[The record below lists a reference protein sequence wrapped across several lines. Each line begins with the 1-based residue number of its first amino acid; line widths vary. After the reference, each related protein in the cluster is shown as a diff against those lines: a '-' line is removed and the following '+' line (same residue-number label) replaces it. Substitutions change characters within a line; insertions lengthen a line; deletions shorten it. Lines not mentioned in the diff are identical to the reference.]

1 MSVAPPRPKGP
12 PLNAMRAF
20 EAAARLQSFVAA
32 AEELSVTPG
41 AVSQHVKTL
50 EGWAGMPLFRR
61 HAQGIELTPAGRSLL
76 PEFVRAFDQLGA
88 ATQALRNLSPVVEIH
103 IAALPSVAQ
112 LWLPARLGRIR
123 ARFPQL
129 KCSVTAMETPP
140 NLERELFDLSL
151 FFEIPEVG
159 NPEQIVLERDRIF
172 PVCAPSLAARISGP
186 DGLNDVPLLQDQTWS
201 GDWAQWSGATG
212 VSLSDP
218 RNGPRYSLYS
228 LAVEE
233 AKSGAG
239 VLMGHA
245 SLIEEPLAAGT
256 LVPVGEASC
265 ETGRAL
271 VLTLPAR
278 ANRGPEI
285 TDMVEFLR
293 R

>member
-12 PLNAMRAF
+12 ALNAMRAF

-76 PEFVRAFDQLGA
+76 PEFVRAFDQLGV
-88 ATQALRNLSPVVEIH
+88 ATQALRSLSPVAEIH

-112 LWLPARLGRIR
+112 LWLPARLGQIR

-129 KCSVTAMETPP
+129 KFSVTAMETPP

-151 FFEIPEVG
+151 FFGVPEAG
-159 NPEQIVLERDRIF
+159 IPEQIVLEHDHIF
-172 PVCAPSLAARISGP
+172 PVCAPSLAAQISSP
-186 DGLNDVPLLQDQTWS
+186 DRLNDVPLLQDQTWNE
-201 GDWAQWSGATG
+201 DWVQWSDATG
-212 VSLSDP
+212 AKLSDP

-256 LVPVGEASC
+256 LVPVGDSSC

-271 VLTLPAR
+271 VLSLPTR

-285 TDMVEFLR
+285 ADMVEFLR